1 MERMDDT
8 RNPRLEAA
16 LSYARR
22 GWHVFPCLA
31 GLKVPATERGFYDA
45 TTDQVQIERWWTDNP
60 HWNVAIAT
68 GASGLAV
75 IDVDPAGLAHW
86 DKLLA
91 DFPDLAEAA
100 RGAPRVVTPRD
111 GFHIYLKGDG
121 PTTTSKLTPGIDTRG
136 AGGYVLA
143 PPSYVNDGKS
153 KGAYE
158 GDLAWVEPVS
168 IPDTFGERLAAM
180 KAPVE
185 RSAPALPPE
194 EIRWDMPETIVRA
207 EAWLQTLV
215 DAGDVAVEGCGG
227 DQRTYEVCCRV
238 LEMGITPDSA
248 LDLIARIWNSA
259 CRPPWDERELKIK
272 IRNAW
277 DYGQETRGGKAERPM
292 EDEHKHLLDATSP
305 ETEQAEWDEFAA
317 YTPVHI
323 VTARENLKPTE
334 WLLDGIIP
342 RTGTGIFYGP
352 SKTFKTFVMLDLA
365 LSLATGHGPNWWQ
378 YGDREPATVLYL
390 AGESPHAFKKERTD
404 AWLAAN
410 PLPGL
415 LERSGMHVISRVP
428 PFEMHAYWAHM
439 VAHFKKQKTRP
450 SMVVIDTLGRAMIGR
465 DEHSTKD
472 AGWATGKM
480 EWLARELDTFVF
492 AIHHTGKD
500 ASRGM
505 RGSYTWFANVDLVLE
520 AHRASEKHKAVDI
533 FVRKVKEGEEPENP
547 IHLEAAPYG
556 QAIAFTRDWNYEEPE
571 AVEAPEAVTGPGSE
585 EWLQPEALV
594 AVLCK
599 GPHHTEH
606 LAEALSQYH
615 NVALRKVR
623 RGLQREMKGRYK
635 AWAPDGTVWKLPGDH
650 PASRPE
656 MEF

>member
-8 RNPRLEAA
+8 PNPRLEAA

-22 GWHVFPCLA
+22 GWYVFPCLA
-31 GLKVPATERGFYDA
+31 GLKVPATAHGYQDA
-45 TTDQVQIERWWTDNP
+45 TTDQAQIERWWAENP
-60 HWNVAIAT
+60 RYNVAIAT
-68 GASGLAV
+68 GPSGLLV
-75 IDVDPAGLAHW
+75 VDVDPNGHEHW
-86 DKLLA
+86 NRLLA
-91 DFPDLAEAA
+91 DYPDFAEAV
-100 RGAPRVVTPRD
+100 RSAPRVTTPRE
-111 GFHIYLKGDG
+111 GFHVYLAGEG
-121 PTTTSKLTPGIDTRG
+121 PTTASKLAPGIDTRG

-143 PPSYVNDGKS
+143 PPSAVNDGKA
-153 KGAYE
+153 KGDYA
-158 GDLAWVEPVS
+158 GDLDWVEPVA
-168 IPDTFGERLAAM
+168 IPAVFGERLAAM

-194 EIRWDMPETIVRA
+194 EIRWDVPETIVRA

-238 LEMGITPDSA
+238 LEMGITPDTA
-248 LDLIARIWNSA
+248 LDLIARIWNPA
-259 CRPPWDERELKIK
+259 CRPPWDERELATK

-277 DYGQETRGGKAERPM
+277 DYGQETRGGKAERPLA
-292 EDEHKHLLDATSP
+292 EEHKHLLETTP
-305 ETEQAEWDEFAA
+305 EQEQAEWDEFAA

-365 LSLATGHGPNWWQ
+365 LSIATGHGPNWWEF
-378 YGDREPATVLYL
+378 GDREPATVLYL
-390 AGESPHAFKKERTD
+390 AGESPDAFKRERTD
-404 AWLAAN
+404 AWVAAH
-410 PLPGL
+410 PIPRI
-415 LERSGMHVISRVP
+415 LERSGMHVVSRVP
-428 PFEMHAYWAHM
+428 PFEMNAYWTHL
-439 VAHFKKQKTRP
+439 VAHFKKQKLRP
-450 SMVVIDTLGRAMIGR
+450 AMVVIDTLGRAMIGR

-472 AGWATGKM
+472 AGWATGKL
-480 EWLARELDTFVF
+480 EWLARELNTFVF

-520 AHRASEKHKAVDI
+520 AHRPNEKHKAVDI
-533 FVRKVKEGEEPENP
+533 FVRKVKEGEEPEAP

-556 QAIAFTRDWNYEEPE
+556 SSIAFTRDWGYAPPEEVP
-571 AVEAPEAVTGPGSE
+571 APEIPVGPGSE
-585 EWLQPEALV
+585 DWQQPEALV

-599 GPHHTEH
+599 GPHTTEH
-606 LAEALSQYH
+606 LAQALAQYH
-615 NVALRKVR
+615 NVQLRKVR
-623 RGLQREMKGRYK
+623 RALQNGAKGRFK
-635 AWAPDGTVWKLPGDH
+635 AWCPDGNVWRLPGDH
-650 PASRPE
+650 PAVKG